1 MENMEL
7 EQLVIG
13 SCDYINLKNVKSF
26 LKKQELK
33 LDNNVEYITALE
45 DERGIAAVGA
55 FEGKVLK
62 CIAVDDK
69 YKGMGLSNKIVSN
82 LVSEEYVRG
91 NTELFIF
98 TKPKN
103 YKVFNNMG
111 FYKIEEVKDK
121 VILLENDPNGI
132 KKYTEKLKDK
142 RQDGKVISSIVL
154 NCNPFTLGHKYL
166 IEKASLESDILH
178 IFVVS
183 EDKSV
188 FPFEVRYSLVK
199 EGTKHLKNVVLHK
212 AGNYIISNATFPTY
226 FIKKKSEA
234 VRSHTILD
242 LNIFGKYIT
251 GALGINR
258 RFVGEESTDEVTK
271 VYNDTM
277 KKLLPKFGVEVK
289 EIPRL
294 CIDKEEISAS
304 KVRKLLTNARILDT
318 KKLVPEITYNFFN
331 SEQGK
336 KIIKVMQ
343 NKSIN

>member
-1 MENMEL
+1 MENVDL
-7 EQLVIG
+7 RQLVVG
-13 SCDYINLKNVKSF
+13 SYDYTSLKSIDAF
-26 LKKQELK
+26 LKKQDLR
-33 LDNNVEYITALE
+33 LDNNVEYITALV
-45 DERGIAAVGA
+45 DSSDIAAVGA
-55 FEGKVLK
+55 FDGKVLK

-82 LVSEEYVRG
+82 LISEEYMRG
-91 NTELFIF
+91 NTELFVF

-103 YKVFNNMG
+103 YKVFNDMG

-132 KKYTEKLKDK
+132 KKYVQKLKDK
-142 RQDGKVISSIVL
+142 RKDGKVISAIVL

-183 EDKSV
+183 EDKSA

-199 EGTKHLKNVVLHK
+199 EETKHLKNVIIHK
-212 AGNYIISNATFPTY
+212 SGDYIISNATFPTY

-234 VRSHTILD
+234 VKIHTVLD
-242 LNIFGKYIT
+242 LKIFGKYI
-251 GALGINR
+251 ASSLGINR
-258 RFVGEESTDEVTK
+258 RFVGEETRDEVTK
-271 VYNDTM
+271 IYNDSM
-277 KKLLPKFGVEVK
+277 KKLLPEVGI
-289 EIPRL
+289 EVIEVPRL
-294 CIDKEEISAS
+294 RIKNEEVTAS
-304 KVRKLLTNARILDT
+304 NVRKLLRKGSMAAV
-318 KKLVPEITYNFFN
+318 KELVPKVTYNFLN

>member
-1 MENMEL
+1 MENANL
-7 EQLVIG
+7 RQLVVG
-13 SCDYINLKNVKSF
+13 SYDYTSLKGVDAF
-26 LKKQELK
+26 LKKQDLR
-33 LDNNVEYITALE
+33 LDNNVEYITALV
-45 DERGIAAVGA
+45 DKSGIAAVGA
-55 FEGKVLK
+55 FDGKVLK

-91 NTELFIF
+91 NTDLFVF

-103 YKVFNNMG
+103 YKVFNDMG

-121 VILLENDPNGI
+121 VILLENNPNGI
-132 KKYTEKLKDK
+132 KKYVQKLKDK

-166 IEKASLESDILH
+166 IEKASLESDVLH

-183 EDKSV
+183 EDKSA

-199 EGTKHLKNVVLHK
+199 EGTKHLKNVIIHK
-212 AGNYIISNATFPTY
+212 SGDYIISNATFPTY

-234 VRSHTILD
+234 VKIHTVLD
-242 LNIFGKYIT
+242 LKIFGKYI
-251 GALGINR
+251 ASSLGINR
-258 RFVGEESTDEVTK
+258 RFVGEETRDEVTK
-271 VYNDTM
+271 IYNDSM
-277 KKLLPKFGVEVK
+277 KKLLPEVGI
-289 EIPRL
+289 EVIEVPRL
-294 CIDKEEISAS
+294 CIKNEEVTAS
-304 KVRKLLTNARILDT
+304 NVRKLLRKGSMAAV
-318 KKLVPEITYNFFN
+318 KELVPKVTYNFLN